1 MEYRIKE
8 MPLEEL
14 EPKVIEGLL
23 DHKERLGYRIPP
35 SDAVHISFAALNSEG
50 KVVGGVTA
58 KTNYGEL
65 YVSLLSV
72 DQSMQG
78 SGVGMALME
87 EVERYGRANYCHH
100 ISLTTFSYQAP
111 GFYKKCGFTELG
123 RIQDFPLKGEEK
135 YFFIKYL

>member
-23 DHKERLGYRIPP
+23 DHKGRLGYRIPP

-72 DQSMQG
+72 NQSMQG

-87 EVERYGRANYCHH
+87 EVERYGRANYCYH

-111 GFYKKCGFTELG
+111 VFYKKCGFTELG
-123 RIQDFPLKGEEK
+123 RIQDFPFKGEEK
-135 YFFIKYL
+135 YFFVKYL

>member
-87 EVERYGRANYCHH
+87 EVERYKDMVEQIIAT
-100 ISLTTFSYQAP
+100 ISL
-111 GFYKKCGFTELG
+111 
-123 RIQDFPLKGEEK
+123 
-135 YFFIKYL
+135 

>member
-50 KVVGGVTA
+50 KV
-58 KTNYGEL
+58 
-65 YVSLLSV
+65 
-72 DQSMQG
+72 
-78 SGVGMALME
+78 
-87 EVERYGRANYCHH
+87 
-100 ISLTTFSYQAP
+100 
-111 GFYKKCGFTELG
+111 
-123 RIQDFPLKGEEK
+123 
-135 YFFIKYL
+135 FFR